1 MKIRIV
7 AWFIFGAACAVG
19 QSGPTL
25 AGAGYGFGPAYPI
38 IAPGQIVLLQVAGLK
53 TVLSPGFQQAASVPL
68 PATLAGISVTATQ
81 TVRLSIMGTPRVT
94 SYKAPILSLNQM
106 NLCDT
111 GTASDCL
118 ITYIAVQ
125 MPYELET
132 NPTSPPIIQSQ
143 IVISENGTDSQV
155 FGLAVQPDRIHVITT
170 CENQPWQTGCP
181 STVAHADG
189 TLVSAG
195 SPAAPGETVVVYAW
209 GLGNTMP
216 AVKTGYA
223 TTLPAPVVNL
233 PGYSGGLW
241 VDLDFTPNAAASRYR
256 YFPTA
261 SFAKAWL
268 TPGFVGLYQV
278 NVGLPSTFPG
288 VPSCGQGE
296 PQSKIQSNLTINLG
310 GPYSSDGAA
319 ICVQAAQ

>member
-1 MKIRIV
+1 MTIRIV
-7 AWFIFGAACAVG
+7 AWFILGAACAVG

-25 AGAGYGFGPAYPI
+25 AGAGYSFGLVYPVV
-38 IAPGQIVLLQVAGLK
+38 APGQIVQLQVAGLK
-53 TVLSPGFQQAASVPL
+53 TVLSPSFQEAVSVPL
-68 PATLAGISVTATQ
+68 PATLAGISVTVTQ
-81 TVRLSIMGTPRVT
+81 TVQLSIMGTPVVT
-94 SYKAPILSLNQM
+94 SYKAPILSLNQI
-106 NLCDT
+106 NVCLT
-111 GTASDCL
+111 GSASDCL
-118 ITYIAVQ
+118 VTYIAVQ

-132 NPTSPPIIQSQ
+132 NGPSPPIVHSQ
-143 IVISENGTDSQV
+143 VVISENGADSQAFMLSV
-155 FGLAVQPDRIHVITT
+155 PYDQIHVVTT
-170 CENQPWQTGCP
+170 CENQPWQSGCP
-181 STVAHADG
+181 SIVAHADG

-233 PGYSGGLW
+233 PGYSEGLW

-278 NVGLPSTFPG
+278 NVELPSTFPS

-310 GPYSSDGAA
+310 GPYSFDGAA

>member
-1 MKIRIV
+1 MQIRITAWLIV
-7 AWFIFGAACAVG
+7 AAVCAFG

-25 AGAGYGFGPAYPI
+25 AGAGYGFGPPYPVV
-38 IAPGQIVLLQVAGLK
+38 APGQVVLLQVAGLK
-53 TVLSPGFQQAASVPL
+53 TVLSPSFQQAVSIPL
-68 PATLAGISVTATQ
+68 PATLAGISVTVTQ

-94 SYKAPILSLNQM
+94 SYKVPILSLNQM

-118 ITYIAVQ
+118 MTYIAVQ
-125 MPYELET
+125 MPYELEA

-155 FGLAVQPDRIHVITT
+155 FMLAAQYERIHVITT

-189 TLVSAG
+189 TLVSG
-195 SPAAPGETVVVYAW
+195 RSPAKPGETVVVYAW
-209 GLGNTMP
+209 GLGSTMP
-216 AVKTGYA
+216 AVKTGAA

-233 PGYSGGLW
+233 GDQGPRVSF
-241 VDLDFTPNAAASRYR
+241 DFTPNAAASRH
-256 YFPTA
+256 FPA
-261 SFAKAWL
+261 GSYAKAWL

-278 NVGLPSTFPG
+278 NVQLPSTFPD
-288 VPSCGQGE
+288 VPSCVPGVV
-296 PQSKIQSNLTINLG
+296 QSNLTISVIG
-310 GPYSSDGAA
+310 DFSFDGAA

>member
-1 MKIRIV
+1 MQIRIA
-7 AWFIFGAACAVG
+7 AWLIFGAACAFG

-38 IAPGQIVLLQVAGLK
+38 VAPGQVVLLQVAGLK

-68 PATLAGISVTATQ
+68 PATLAGISVTVTQ
-81 TVRLSIMGTPRVT
+81 TVRLSIMGTPVVT

-106 NLCDT
+106 NLCLT
-111 GTASDCL
+111 GTSPDCF

-143 IVISENGTDSQV
+143 VVISEGGADSQA
-155 FGLAVQPDRIHVITT
+155 FLLGVQYDHLHVITS

-181 STVAHADG
+181 SIVAHADA
-189 TLVSAG
+189 TLVSAR

-216 AVKTGYA
+216 AVKAGAA
-223 TTLPAPVVNL
+223 TTLPAPVVVNA
-233 PGYSGGLW
+233 PGSQGPRVGF
-241 VDLDFTPNAAASRYR
+241 DFTPNAAASG

-278 NVGLPSTFPG
+278 NVQLPSTFPS
-288 VPSCGQGE
+288 VPSCGQGGV
-296 PQSKIQSNLTINLG
+296 QSNLTINLG
-310 GPYSSDGAA
+310 GFYSFDGAA